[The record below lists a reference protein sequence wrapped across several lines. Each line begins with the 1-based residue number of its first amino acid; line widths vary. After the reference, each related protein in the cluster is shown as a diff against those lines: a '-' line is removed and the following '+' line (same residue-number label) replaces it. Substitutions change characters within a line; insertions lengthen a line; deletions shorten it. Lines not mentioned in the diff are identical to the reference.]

1 MNFAADNEL
10 VLHVPD
16 PAAAQSEQVMSPVAR
31 ITTLLLSIALVAC
44 STKPKTPGTPATSE
58 GPSAAATAI
67 PYGANPSAGG
77 TFVHDGVTLYYES
90 YGEGEPLL
98 VIHGNGG
105 SIGTMAAQVAHFSR
119 TYKVIAMDS
128 RDHGRSGDSAETLT
142 YEEMTDDQAA
152 LLDHLKVG
160 PVNVLGWS
168 DGGIEAL
175 LLGIRHPAKVKKL
188 IAMAANLNPTEDA
201 FSPDILA
208 LIKTMM
214 ADIPATARDTPEG
227 RRALKVTG
235 MMLVEPNIDAKA
247 LEGITA
253 PTLVLAADHDVI
265 RDEHTVDI
273 YHHIPNSQLA
283 IFPNATHMIPY
294 DDPATFNATVERF
307 LRTPFVK
314 RERIKD
320 TMASLEKM
328 KAS

>member
-1 MNFAADNEL
+1 MKPSLAVALFSL
-10 VLHVPD
+10 SL
-16 PAAAQSEQVMSPVAR
+16 PALAGAQA
-31 ITTLLLSIALVAC
+31 
-44 STKPKTPGTPATSE
+44 KPATT
-58 GPSAAATAI
+58 AAPATAAVK
-67 PYGANPSAGG
+67 YGANAAAGR
-77 TFVHDGVTLYYES
+77 TFTHDGVKLYYEV
-90 YGEGEPLL
+90 YGTGEPLL
-98 VIHGNGG
+98 MVHGNGG
-105 SIGTMAAQVAHFSR
+105 SMSDLRNQIAHFR
-119 TYKVIAMDS
+119 KRYMVIAMDS
-128 RDHGRSGDSAETLT
+128 RDHGRSADSAETLT
-142 YEEMTDDQAA
+142 YEKMTDDLAA
-152 LLDHLKVG
+152 LLEHLKVG

-175 LLGIRHPAKVKKL
+175 LLGIRHPARVKKL
-188 IAMAANLNPTEDA
+188 VAMAANLNPTADA
-201 FSPDILA
+201 FSPEILA

-214 ADIPATARDTPEG
+214 ADIPAAARDTPDG
-227 RRALKVTG
+227 KRSLKVTG

-247 LEGITA
+247 LETITA

-265 RDEHTVDI
+265 RDEHTIDI

-320 TMASLEKM
+320 TMTSLEKM